1 VRSQAP
7 LLALER
13 FAGRVRIDDRGN
25 AIFPHFDAQGLSSYE
40 FKNVCFTGFAAGGTK
55 ALWLSHELS
64 DDNRLVF
71 CESGIDALSFAA
83 LIPDNHTRYASI
95 GGKPNPE
102 QPDLIRAA
110 IARMPADSEIVSA
123 MDADA
128 DGAKL
133 NEVVRQAFELSGR
146 QDLRFSVHEPFGFKD
161 WNDQLRFSPSGPR
174 PAAASVPTP

>member
-1 VRSQAP
+1 MLSV
-7 LLALER
+7 LLPSFLTITPATHQLAANPTQNNPTLSER
-13 FAGRVRIDDRGN
+13 
-25 AIFPHFDAQGLSSYE
+25 P
-40 FKNVCFTGFAAGGTK
+40 
-55 ALWLSHELS
+55 
-64 DDNRLVF
+64 
-71 CESGIDALSFAA
+71 
-83 LIPDNHTRYASI
+83 
-95 GGKPNPE
+95 
-102 QPDLIRAA
+102 

-174 PAAASVPTP
+174 PTAASVPTP